1 MKIAIGADHRGCEA
15 AARIAERM
23 EKAGHEVVRAGA
35 FSETSSDYPD
45 PAYQAARQVGAGEV
59 ERGMLICGSGI
70 GMSIAANK
78 VRGVRAALVHD
89 ELSAEMSRAH
99 NDANVLC
106 LSADLLGPRL
116 IDKIVD
122 LWMKTPF
129 EGGRHQ
135 RRVDKI
141 RAIEEGRSPYDAGGI
156 GASTKAPIG

>member
-1 MKIAIGADHRGCEA
+1 MKIAIGADHRGCGA
-15 AARIAERM
+15 ATRVTELL
-23 EKAGHEVVRAGA
+23 EKMGQEVVRAGT
-35 FSETSSDYPD
+35 FSEEPSDYPD
-45 PAYQAARQVGAGEV
+45 PAYEVAARVGAGEV
-59 ERGMLICGSGI
+59 DRGMLICGSGI

-106 LSADLLGPRL
+106 LSADLLGPKL

-129 EGGRHQ
+129 EGGRHE
-135 RRVDKI
+135 RRVKKI
-141 RAIEEGRSPYDAGGI
+141 RAIEEGRAPYDAGGV
-156 GASTKAPIG
+156 GTAGEAPIG

>member
-15 AARIAERM
+15 ATRVAAHLK
-23 EKAGHEVVRAGA
+23 KAGHEIVQAGT
-35 FSETSSDYPD
+35 FSEEPSDYPD
-45 PAYQAARQVGAGEV
+45 PAYEVASKVGTGV
-59 ERGMLICGSGI
+59 VDRGMLICGSGI

-129 EGGRHQ
+129 EGGRHE
-135 RRVDKI
+135 RRVNKI
-141 RAIEEGRSPYDAGGI
+141 KAIEEARAPYDAGGV
-156 GASTKAPIG
+156 GAAGKAPIG

>member
-1 MKIAIGADHRGCEA
+1 MRIAIGADHRGCEA
-15 AARIAERM
+15 AARVSERM
-23 EKAGHEVVRAGA
+23 EKAGHEVIRAGT
-35 FSETSSDYPD
+35 FSEAPSDYPD
-45 PAYQAARQVGAGEV
+45 PAYEVAAKVGGGAV
-59 ERGMLICGSGI
+59 DRGMLICGSGI

-122 LWMKTPF
+122 LWMETPF
-129 EGGRHQ
+129 EGGRHA
-135 RRVDKI
+135 RRVNKI
-141 RAIEEGRSPYDAGGI
+141 KAIEEGRAPYDAGGV
-156 GASTKAPIG
+156 GAAGEAPIG

>member
-1 MKIAIGADHRGCEA
+1 MKISIGADHRGCDA
-15 AARIAERM
+15 ATRIAERL
-23 EKAGHEVVRAGA
+23 EKAGHEVQRAA
-35 FSETSSDYPD
+35 EFSPQSSDYPD
-45 PAYQAARQVGAGEV
+45 PAYRVASQVGRGEV

-122 LWMKTPF
+122 LWMNTPF
-129 EGGRHQ
+129 EGGRHA
-135 RRVDKI
+135 RRVGKI
-141 RAIEEGRSPYDAGGI
+141 RAIEEGAAPYEAGGV
-156 GASTKAPIG
+156 GAPPGAQTG